1 MALAIA
7 AVPPHTRAFVETRR
21 SIMRR
26 VVFNQKG
33 GVGKSSIA
41 CNLAA
46 VSANEGYRTLLID
59 LDAQANS
66 TQYLTGLT
74 GEDIPMGIA
83 DFFKQSL
90 SSGPFSKKNKV
101 DIYETPFD
109 NLHVVTATA
118 ELADLQPKL
127 EAKHK
132 INKLRKLLDELD
144 EDYER
149 IYIDTP
155 PALNFY
161 AVSALIAADRVLI
174 PFDCDS
180 FSRQALYGLL
190 AEIEDLKEDHNED
203 LMVEGIVVNQFQS
216 RASLPQQML
225 DELLAEGLPVLPVYL
240 GSSVKMRESH
250 HASLPLI
257 HLEPR
262 HKLTQQFVE
271 LHDLL
276 ERSE

>member
-1 MALAIA
+1 VL
-7 AVPPHTRAFVETRR
+7 
-21 SIMRR
+21 
-26 VVFNQKG
+26 
-33 GVGKSSIA
+33 
-41 CNLAA
+41 
-46 VSANEGYRTLLID
+46 SA
-59 LDAQANS
+59 
-66 TQYLTGLT
+66 
-74 GEDIPMGIA
+74 
-83 DFFKQSL
+83 
-90 SSGPFSKKNKV
+90 GPFARKGSV

-127 EAKHK
+127 EARHK
-132 INKLRKLLDELD
+132 INKLRKLLLELS

-149 IYIDTP
+149 IYLDTP

-161 AVSALIAADRVLI
+161 TVSALIAADRVLI

-190 AEIEDLKEDHNED
+190 EQIDELREDHNEE
-203 LMVEGIVVNQFQS
+203 LAVEGIVVNQFQA
-216 RASLPQQML
+216 RASLPQQLL
-225 DELLAEGLPVLPVYL
+225 DELIAEGLPVLPVYL

-250 HASLPLI
+250 QACMPLI

-262 HKLTQQFVE
+262 HKLSQQFVE

-276 ERSE
+276 ESR

>member
-1 MALAIA
+1 
-7 AVPPHTRAFVETRR
+7 
-21 SIMRR
+21 MRR

-46 VSANEGYRTLLID
+46 VSAAQGHRTLLVD
-59 LDAQANS
+59 LDSQANS

-74 GEDIPMGIA
+74 GDEIPMGIA
-83 DFFKQSL
+83 DFFKQTL
-90 SSGPFSKKNKV
+90 AAGAFARKGKV

-132 INKLRKLLDELD
+132 INKLRKLLDDLA
-144 EDYER
+144 EDYDR
-149 IYIDTP
+149 IYLDTP

-161 AVSALIAADRVLI
+161 TVSALIAADRCLI

-190 AEIEDLKEDHNED
+190 AEIDELKEDHNEG
-203 LMVEGIVVNQFQS
+203 LEVEGIVVNQFQP
-216 RASLPQQML
+216 RATLPQQLL
-225 DELLAEGLPVLPVYL
+225 DELIAENLPVLPVYL
-240 GSSVKMRESH
+240 SSSVKMRESH
-250 HASLPLI
+250 QACTPLI
-257 HLEPR
+257 FLEPR

-271 LHDLL
+271 LHRLL
-276 ERSE
+276 ESEG

>member
-1 MALAIA
+1 
-7 AVPPHTRAFVETRR
+7 
-21 SIMRR
+21 MRR

-46 VSANEGYRTLLID
+46 VSAAEGHRTLLVD

-66 TQYLTGLT
+66 THYLTGLT
-74 GEDIPMGIA
+74 GEDLPVGIA
-83 DFFKQSL
+83 DFFKQTL
-90 SSGPFSKKNKV
+90 SSGPFSRKGKV

-109 NLHVVTATA
+109 NLHIVTASP

-127 EAKHK
+127 EQKHK
-132 INKLRKLLDELD
+132 INKLRKLLDELG
-144 EDYER
+144 EDYDR
-149 IYIDTP
+149 IYLDTP

-161 AVSALIAADRVLI
+161 TVSALIAADRCLI

-190 AEIEDLKEDHNED
+190 QEIEELKEDHNED
-203 LMVEGIVVNQFQS
+203 LEVEGIVVNQFQP
-216 RASLPQQML
+216 RATLPQQLL
-225 DELLAEGLPVLPVYL
+225 DELVEEELPVLPVYL
-240 GSSVKMRESH
+240 MSSVKMRESH
-250 HASLPLI
+250 QACTPLI
-257 HLEPR
+257 FLEPR

-271 LHDLL
+271 LHNLL
-276 ERSE
+276 EA